1 MSFLLCQV
9 QRSLRLNIFTNQLPL
24 LAPVTNMI
32 NIDQPSRT
40 KLVGYPGRMMLRDI
54 KRRTL
59 IRKYWPERFRHQL
72 LRKNMVLPDSFK
84 NYCRE
89 EEFSRFTNETQPW
102 WRWNRCAL
110 TSRQWGV
117 IEQYRLGRIM
127 WRRFADYNQMSGVMR
142 STFDRYTRQNTE
154 MMSRRRRIIR
164 EDP

>member
-1 MSFLLCQV
+1 M
-9 QRSLRLNIFTNQLPL
+9 FTPQLPL
-24 LAPVTNMI
+24 LTPIAGAI
-32 NIDQPSRT
+32 NTEQPART

-59 IRKYWPERFRHQL
+59 IRKYWPQRFRYQL
-72 LRKNMVLPDSFK
+72 LRKNMMFPDSFK

-89 EEFSRFTNETQPW
+89 EEFSTFTNETQPW

-117 IEQYRLGRIM
+117 LEQYRLGRIM

-142 STFDRYTRQNTE
+142 TTFDRYTRQNTE
-154 MMSRRRRIIR
+154 MMKRDRRIIR